1 MTDGGGSAGDG
12 PAECFLVRSIE
23 SVERSGDAVDL
34 RFVAV
39 RYERL
44 APLPGV
50 ITDEPPADQGLERRL
65 PNAPDLESPRT
76 GTAPADIRPVAT
88 RRGTLRV
95 RAAGADILRLTVVP
109 GGPWDPTADGL
120 DDGILFDPQPG
131 PATVEVVEDE
141 GSVVVSTSAL
151 SVRFRRRPFG
161 FEATGDDGQVLCR
174 SGGDR
179 RQVAGFPLATALAFG
194 PGRTW
199 MSFELAP
206 GEEITG
212 LGEQFG
218 SVVHNGKELSL
229 VATDALGAGTGQVY
243 KAAPVL
249 HSSAGYTA
257 FVHSPGPLTVKV
269 GTPYPSVMEIEN
281 EEDRLDLF
289 LIGGDAPKA
298 RLTAYTGLTG
308 RMPVPPRW
316 AFGVW
321 MSRCRYRTRAELEE
335 VAAELRTRA
344 VPCDVL
350 HIDPDWLERDLLNCD
365 FVWSDEKYPDPRTMI
380 AQLGDQGFQISVW
393 ELPYLDPASPLHAE
407 AEAAGYLVRGRDGQ
421 PARVARTFSR
431 DGRPRALVDFS
442 NPEARAW
449 WKSLNRTLLD
459 LGVAVLKCDF
469 GEGLPDDAMM
479 ADGRPGRAWRNLY
492 PFWYSRTVAEEVGE
506 TTGRAPLVWSRSG
519 WAGSQRYP
527 AQWGGDPE
535 ASVAGLAAELRA
547 GMSWALSAP
556 GLWAHDVGG
565 FYGDDPS
572 PELYVRWAQVGCLS
586 PLTRFHGL
594 RPREPWVFGDQALD
608 IVRRFIQLRYRL
620 LPYLLSAAGE
630 ASQFGW
636 PVLRPLA
643 LEYPGEPSLR
653 HVDHEYLLGPH
664 LLVVA
669 VLDDAPGPSRVEV
682 TLPPGEWADFW
693 NGEVHA
699 GPVHLSRQVPLDR
712 IPLFVRA
719 GAIIPMGPDG
729 QHTGEIPEDEWH
741 LHCWPTSRTCQPTTT
756 VYDGSDAYHYRLVGA
771 AGRWSSARLHADEPH
786 ARARTAT
793 VHLPGGLDVQV
804 PVTT

>member
-469 GEGLPDDAMM
+469 GEG
-479 ADGRPGRAWRNLY
+479 
-492 PFWYSRTVAEEVGE
+492 
-506 TTGRAPLVWSRSG
+506 
-519 WAGSQRYP
+519 
-527 AQWGGDPE
+527 
-535 ASVAGLAAELRA
+535 
-547 GMSWALSAP
+547 
-556 GLWAHDVGG
+556 
-565 FYGDDPS
+565 
-572 PELYVRWAQVGCLS
+572 
-586 PLTRFHGL
+586 
-594 RPREPWVFGDQALD
+594 
-608 IVRRFIQLRYRL
+608 
-620 LPYLLSAAGE
+620 
-630 ASQFGW
+630 
-636 PVLRPLA
+636 
-643 LEYPGEPSLR
+643 
-653 HVDHEYLLGPH
+653 
-664 LLVVA
+664 
-669 VLDDAPGPSRVEV
+669 
-682 TLPPGEWADFW
+682 
-693 NGEVHA
+693 
-699 GPVHLSRQVPLDR
+699 
-712 IPLFVRA
+712 
-719 GAIIPMGPDG
+719 
-729 QHTGEIPEDEWH
+729 
-741 LHCWPTSRTCQPTTT
+741 
-756 VYDGSDAYHYRLVGA
+756 
-771 AGRWSSARLHADEPH
+771 
-786 ARARTAT
+786 
-793 VHLPGGLDVQV
+793 
-804 PVTT
+804 